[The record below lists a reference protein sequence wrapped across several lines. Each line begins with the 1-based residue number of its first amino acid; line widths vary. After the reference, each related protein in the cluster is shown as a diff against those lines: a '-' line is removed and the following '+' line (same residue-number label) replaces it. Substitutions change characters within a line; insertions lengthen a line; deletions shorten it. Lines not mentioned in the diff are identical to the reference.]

1 MSATAEPLKAGRL
14 TRTFTHSRALG
25 YVFAAL
31 LVGATFQVVLAA
43 AHGKNALVPEQ
54 PKTAAWLKGFG
65 PGLSYAVFLLTLIV
79 FVIAYGVLITL
90 ALRMASG
97 RLSQRAVIIVL
108 VALHVILFV
117 GPVIISTDIFSYLA
131 YARMAVL
138 HGVNPYLHGP
148 QKIAYDPI
156 YPDVGIDWVHTTT
169 AYGPLFTLI
178 SYPFGLLGVK
188 AGIWGLKTVALL
200 ASGGTLWLVWRC
212 AKARGYEPAAAAL
225 IVGANPLYL
234 LYGFGGAHN
243 DLIMIF
249 LMMAAVALVIREPV
263 RPRNE
268 ALAGAAIVAGAL
280 IKATAGVL
288 LPFMLVARRRVPVLI
303 GAFAVALVVG
313 IAGLAAFGPHGIDVV
328 SALSRDSSF
337 VSTDSFANEFAHI
350 IGKPGLYPVDH
361 DLLKIG
367 LAVILLYLLWRTW
380 RGYDWVAASGWAL
393 LAIVVTT
400 TWLLAWYIVW
410 PLPLAVIS
418 RDRRLLA
425 ATLFVMGCFIVHQ
438 YSPLLEP
445 VK

>member
-1 MSATAEPLKAGRL
+1 MSATAEPVATGRL
-14 TRTFTHSRALG
+14 SRAIARPRALG
-25 YVFAAL
+25 YLCATI
-31 LVGATFQVVLAA
+31 LVGATLEIVLAA
-43 AHGKNALVPEQ
+43 ANGKNALVPEQ

-79 FVIAYGVLITL
+79 FCIAYGVLVTL
-90 ALRMASG
+90 ALRMSQR
-97 RLSQRAVIIVL
+97 RLSQRGVIVVL
-108 VALHVILFV
+108 VALHAILFL
-117 GPVIISTDIFSYLA
+117 GPVIISTDLFSYLA
-131 YARMAVL
+131 YARMAAL

-148 QKIAYDPI
+148 QSIAYDPI

-200 ASGGTLWLVWRC
+200 ASAGTLWLTWRC
-212 AKARGYEPAAAAL
+212 AKARGFEPAAAAL

-249 LMMAAVALVIREPV
+249 LMMGAIALVVSEPV

-268 ALAGAAIVAGAL
+268 ALAGAAIVAGAM
-280 IKATAGVL
+280 IKATAGTL
-288 LPFMLVARRRVPVLI
+288 LPFMLVARRRATVLI
-303 GAFAVALVVG
+303 GAAAVAIVVG
-313 IAGLAAFGPHGIDVV
+313 LAGLAAFGTHGIDVV
-328 SALSRDSSF
+328 SALSRDSKF

-361 DLLKIG
+361 DILKAG
-367 LAVILLYLLWRTW
+367 LAVVLLYLLWRTW
-380 RGYDWVAASGWAL
+380 RGYDWIAASGWAL

-425 ATLFVMGCFIVHQ
+425 ATLFVMGCFLVHQ